1 MDVKL
6 FPENFKTSVIE
17 ELKSKL
23 DKAEHAIGTVAF
35 FTLGGQQSIELF
47 DAKEWA
53 PFKSGWM
60 CIDVHYPTNLDNVS
74 AIVDKFGVE
83 FWLHVDKVTPIMQ
96 KKDFTRR
103 SAKFKVPDGLLH
115 SKFLVLDYE
124 GGTSEAI
131 LGSHNWTLSALGGSN
146 IEQSIVIAADTN
158 DPIIVQLKSML
169 ETTKNKC
176 IYYGKKT
183 LDEWKQIQEEFYQP
197 DVRKFRLDI
206 KSGDLEDE
214 FLLYSTDVLKEVKRG
229 ISVLIETNDK
239 VAYNSVIEKSVKNGG
254 QNAIMEDVQ
263 VFKHS
268 SGDNYDLIADR
279 SEKVTCLDDVF
290 YYHISKLSGSENEFL
305 DHVSEHVEK
314 IERWVPKKLEDSDSE
329 KLAHLFG
336 VKTDQLA
343 LEPLDN
349 HQIKT
354 LMKHKNKNLP
364 WSLVKQPK
372 K

>member
-1 MDVKL
+1 M
-6 FPENFKTSVIE
+6 
-17 ELKSKL
+17 
-23 DKAEHAIGTVAF
+23 
-35 FTLGGQQSIELF
+35 
-47 DAKEWA
+47 
-53 PFKSGWM
+53 
-60 CIDVHYPTNLDNVS
+60 
-74 AIVDKFGVE
+74 
-83 FWLHVDKVTPIMQ
+83 
-96 KKDFTRR
+96 
-103 SAKFKVPDGLLH
+103 
-115 SKFLVLDYE
+115 
-124 GGTSEAI
+124 
-131 LGSHNWTLSALGGSN
+131 
-146 IEQSIVIAADTN
+146 
-158 DPIIVQLKSML
+158 
-169 ETTKNKC
+169 
-176 IYYGKKT
+176 
-183 LDEWKQIQEEFYQP
+183 DEWKQIQEEYYQP
-197 DVRKFRLDI
+197 DVWRFRLDI

-263 VFKHS
+263 VFKQS
-268 SGDNYDLIADR
+268 SGDTYDPIADR

-290 YYHISKLSGSENEFL
+290 YYHISKLPGSENEFL

-349 HQIKT
+349 HQIKA
-354 LMKHKNKNLP
+354 LMKHKKKNLP